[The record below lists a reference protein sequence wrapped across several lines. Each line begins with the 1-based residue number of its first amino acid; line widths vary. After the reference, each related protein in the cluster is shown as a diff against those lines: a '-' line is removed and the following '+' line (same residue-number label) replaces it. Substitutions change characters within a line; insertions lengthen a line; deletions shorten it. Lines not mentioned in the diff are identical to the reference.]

1 MRTSTRRD
9 SAIHTGLNSLCGWT
23 HALLLSI
30 AAITLLRRKV
40 VSVTIRGSSMEPAFR
55 DGDRVLVLRGRQLAV
70 GQVVVVER
78 PSRGPRWTTPPIS
91 RPAGQV
97 PLAERHWLIK
107 RIAAVPGDPV
117 PPDQVAT
124 WMKTTES
131 TVPVGKLILLGDNA
145 EASYDSRQA
154 GYFQAERVLGIVLFS
169 RRRA

>member
-1 MRTSTRRD
+1 MRTPTRREPTVIPD
-9 SAIHTGLNSLCGWT
+9 LSSLCDWK
-23 HALLLSI
+23 HALLL
-30 AAITLLRRKV
+30 AIIGISLLRRKV

-78 PSRGPRWTTPPIS
+78 PRKGPRWTTHPIS
-91 RPAGQV
+91 RPAGPA

-124 WMKTTES
+124 WGQTPES
-131 TVPVGKLILLGDNA
+131 TVPVGKLVLLGDNA
-145 EASYDSRQA
+145 AASYDSRQA
-154 GYFQAERVLGIVLFS
+154 GYFQAERVLGTVLFRS
-169 RRRA
+169 RRA